1 MKITTTNAPKIIAAM
16 RTSGVLLSCRTYNSG
31 GPGGQH
37 NNRTEN
43 AVELIAEWNI
53 DGRPFRAKASACMKS
68 QHHSRAVALRI
79 LAGKLNAEIR
89 RRRAAA
95 QKGEA
100 VIGFGGGGADRVR
113 TYHEPDN
120 RVTDTAGFQVAY
132 AGTVGKGD
140 LGPLIEGR
148 GRRMAAEALASR
160 PGGGP

>member
-1 MKITTTNAPKIIAAM
+1 MKITTTNAPKILAAM
-16 RTSGVLLSCRTYNSG
+16 RISGVLLSCRTYNSG

-37 NNRTEN
+37 QNRTEN

-53 DGRPFRAKASACMKS
+53 DDRPFCAKASASLKS
-68 QHHSRAVALRI
+68 QHQSRAAALRV
-79 LAGKLNAEIR
+79 LVGKLHAEIA

-95 QKGEA
+95 QQGA
-100 VIGFGGGGADRVR
+100 ALVGFGGAGEGRVR

-120 RVTDTAGFQVAY
+120 RVVDTSGFRVDF

-140 LGPLIEGR
+140 LGGLIEER

-160 PGGGP
+160 PEGGP